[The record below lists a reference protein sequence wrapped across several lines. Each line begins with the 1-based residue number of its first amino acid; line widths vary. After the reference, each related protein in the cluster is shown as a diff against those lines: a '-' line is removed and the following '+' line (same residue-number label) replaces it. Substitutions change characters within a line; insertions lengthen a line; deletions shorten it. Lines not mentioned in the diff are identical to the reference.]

1 MSVATPRWGKY
12 TELRPDAL
20 AAIRAAVPVAYL
32 PWGALEWHG
41 PHLPLGLDGMIA
53 EDVAERIVQCTGG
66 VLLPTTWWPITAMP
80 HAASLAID
88 SETVRHLWADI
99 FAQLAGADWR
109 VIVVISGHYA
119 PAHELVLMESAMQ
132 AMQQHAGLLVLALPP
147 LALVDEEMLD
157 HGALWETSVLLAL
170 RANLVDLDALGTG
183 ALSPAD
189 SGVLGRDPR
198 GLASASLGNTTLDL
212 AVKRMAGAV
221 EQLLH
226 EGSVASLKVLYER
239 RRVRYQ
245 TYIDHCKHA
254 SPEEAAQIWWE
265 SMTASVGDQPPT
277 SDEPAPDDP
286 ITRGPAADG
295 AARNERQDQDPGKVN
310 GRLKAK
316 EWGSD
321 NSTGNR

>member
-1 MSVATPRWGKY
+1 MSAATPRWGKY

-53 EDVAERIVQCTGG
+53 EGVAERIAQRTGG
-66 VLLPTTWWPITAMP
+66 VLLPTTWWPITTLP

-88 SETVRHLWADI
+88 SETVRQLWTDI
-99 FAQLAGADWR
+99 FDRLAGAGWR

-119 PAHELVLMESAMQ
+119 PAHELVLMETAMQ
-132 AMQQHAGLLVLALPP
+132 AMQQHDDLLVLALPP

-183 ALSPAD
+183 TLTPAD

-198 GLASASLGNTTLDL
+198 GLASPSLGNTTLDL
-212 AVKRMAGAV
+212 AVKRMTGAV

-226 EGSVASLKVLYER
+226 AGNVASLQVLYER

-245 TYIDHCKHA
+245 TYIDHCKNA

-265 SMTASVGDQPPT
+265 SMTAPAGDQPPT
-277 SDEPAPDDP
+277 TDEPAPDDP
-286 ITRGPAADG
+286 ITHGPATDG
-295 AARNERQDQDPGKVN
+295 AVQNERQDQDPGKVN